1 VYPASRLD
9 WAVLGH
15 MTGGTLA
22 LMPGVVGS
30 VTRLRPHWLGS
41 MAHLDSFWLMP
52 VVLLGCLVA
61 LVWLC
66 LSRAWDIAPFR
77 YCVATHPVM

>member
-1 VYPASRLD
+1 
-9 WAVLGH
+9 
-15 MTGGTLA
+15 
-22 LMPGVVGS
+22 MPGVVGS